1 MVNVRMAE
9 RGEVRDAY
17 DHVLAPS
24 FPFDEL
30 EPFEQFATQLDEG
43 RSELRIALDENEIVA
58 AAVTK
63 DLPPSGAVLLSQM
76 ATREGRRGAGLG
88 TRLYR
93 ALLGRI
99 VDELQPSLVLAEMEH
114 PDYHEAH
121 PLHGDPLARLRFYGR
136 FDARLIDVPYF
147 QASLGPGLQPVY
159 GLLLLALYVRP
170 DLINPARTPAGQPG
184 EPVGGDPHHARIG
197 RRTRRR
203 LGGAAAHRRL
213 AGPRPVGAGRG
224 VPPGGARPQAR
235 DLAER
240 AIRSQRVARRRR
252 RSPAPGCLGP

>member
-1 MVNVRMAE
+1 MSWRRASRSTNWSRSSSS
-9 RGEVRDAY
+9 
-17 DHVLAPS
+17 P
-24 FPFDEL
+24 
-30 EPFEQFATQLDEG
+30 TQLDEG

-88 TRLYR
+88 SRLYR
-93 ALLGRI
+93 ALLSRI

-136 FDARLIDVPYF
+136 FDARIIDVPYF

-170 DLINPARTPAGQPG
+170 DLINPARTQLDNPENLLAAIRTMLEFDG
-184 EPVGGDPHHARIG
+184 EPDDASAARLLTVASQG
-197 RRTRRR
+197 RVR
-203 LGGAAAHRRL
+203 LV
-213 AGPRPVGAGRG
+213 PVEEYRQV
-224 VPPGGARPQAR
+224 VPGLKR
-235 DLAER
+235 E
-240 AIRSQRVARRRR
+240 I
-252 RSPAPGCLGP
+252 

>member
-170 DLINPARTPAGQPG
+170 DLINPARTQLDNPENLLAAIRTMLEFDG
-184 EPVGGDPHHARIG
+184 EPDDASAARLLTVASQG
-197 RRTRRR
+197 RVR
-203 LGGAAAHRRL
+203 LV
-213 AGPRPVGAGRG
+213 PVEEYRQV
-224 VPPGGARPQAR
+224 VPGLKR
-235 DLAER
+235 E
-240 AIRSQRVARRRR
+240 I
-252 RSPAPGCLGP
+252 

>member
-9 RGEVRDAY
+9 GGEVRDAY

-76 ATREGRRGAGLG
+76 ATREGRRGSGLG
-88 TRLYR
+88 SRLYR
-93 ALLGRI
+93 ALLRRI
-99 VDELQPSLVLAEMEH
+99 VEELQPSLVLAEMEH

-121 PLHGDPLARLRFYGR
+121 PRHGDPLARLRFYGR
-136 FDARLIDVPYF
+136 FDARIIDVPYF

-170 DLINPARTPAGQPG
+170 DLINPARTQLDNPENLLAAIRTMLEWDG
-184 EPVGGDPHHARIG
+184 EPDDASAARLLTVASQG
-197 RRTRRR
+197 RVR
-203 LGGAAAHRRL
+203 LV
-213 AGPRPVGAGRG
+213 PVEEYGQV
-224 VPPGGARPQAR
+224 VPGLKR
-235 DLAER
+235 EF
-240 AIRSQRVARRRR
+240 
-252 RSPAPGCLGP
+252 

>member
-1 MVNVRMAE
+1 MVNVRLANGSE
-9 RGEVRDAY
+9 IRDAY
-17 DHVLAPS
+17 DHILAPS

-30 EPFEQFATQLDEG
+30 EPFEQFFDLLEEG

-76 ATREGRRGAGLG
+76 ATREGRRGSGLG
-88 TRLYR
+88 SRLYR
-93 ALLGRI
+93 ALLKRI
-99 VDELQPSLVLAEMEH
+99 VDELQPSLVLAEMQH

-136 FDARLIDVPYF
+136 FDARIIDVPYF

-170 DLINPARTPAGQPG
+170 DLINPARTQLDNPENLLAAIRTMLEWDG
-184 EPVGGDPHHARIG
+184 EPDDASAARLLTVASQG
-197 RRTRRR
+197 RVR
-203 LGGAAAHRRL
+203 LV
-213 AGPRPVGAGRG
+213 PVEEYRQV
-224 VPPGGARPQAR
+224 VPGLKR
-235 DLAER
+235 EM
-240 AIRSQRVARRRR
+240 
-252 RSPAPGCLGP
+252 